1 MRLLAQSLWSLSWQ
15 INCSEFS
22 SIVSKNKKN
31 HGPGTHK
38 RQIEHNRRFFPRI
51 CLFFLCTQL
60 IQDMA
65 PKLRQSATPL
75 PHDGESPVTVVL
87 PGAQPYGFDFRKNHI
102 FVFLWVFRP
111 IHRGVRYFTDD
122 GTLTSFVAREIP
134 NRFRLFQGVKV
145 LQEPA
150 VSL

>member
-1 MRLLAQSLWSLSWQ
+1 
-15 INCSEFS
+15 
-22 SIVSKNKKN
+22 
-31 HGPGTHK
+31 
-38 RQIEHNRRFFPRI
+38 
-51 CLFFLCTQL
+51 
-60 IQDMA
+60 MA

-87 PGAQPYGFDFRKNHI
+87 PGAQPYGFDFRKKRI

-111 IHRGVRYFTDD
+111 IHKGVRYFTDD

-150 VSL
+150 VSLQPWRKIVLERRCGIKKKKRTTGMER